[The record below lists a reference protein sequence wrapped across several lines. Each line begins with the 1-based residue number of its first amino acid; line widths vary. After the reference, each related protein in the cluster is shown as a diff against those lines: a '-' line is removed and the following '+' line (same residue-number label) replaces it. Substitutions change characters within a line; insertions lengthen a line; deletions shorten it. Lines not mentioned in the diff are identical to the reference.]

1 MLTLARLGLGLA
13 CAAVVIFS
21 SSTEPAAQGPGDDP
35 YVKIRVPLQLKK
47 MITPN
52 KAFVSCNLLRQ
63 DNKSAGSATKS
74 VVIENGEL
82 DQVVELNIKSTMAN
96 LAETKSYECKFQ
108 ARGYVGASTDPGATG
123 AGPLEESKTGRVLSR
138 QGQRT
143 TRG

>member
-63 DNKSAGSATKS
+63 DNKSAGSAYQIGCHRKRGTRS
-74 VVIENGEL
+74 GCRAQY
-82 DQVVELNIKSTMAN
+82 QVDD
-96 LAETKSYECKFQ
+96 
-108 ARGYVGASTDPGATG
+108 G
-123 AGPLEESKTGRVLSR
+123 
-138 QGQRT
+138 
-143 TRG
+143 